1 MRYLVLMLLLS
12 APALADTLTWTEATQ
27 NTDGSAIKP
36 PVTENIY
43 GAAQGSAKA
52 PLATGIVG
60 TTWTNPTTPGGA
72 YCYDVTTVT
81 PDGESDHT
89 NEVCLSHAPPRPP
102 GGTTV
107 TFTVQAGNVT
117 AYKRREAIDTY
128 TWVAIGT
135 VTVGTVCDGAHQ
147 DDGYRLV
154 PRAFVKMASPLDTM
168 PLNVWAA
175 CQ

>member
-1 MRYLVLMLLLS
+1 MKWLLLCLF
-12 APALADTLTWTEATQ
+12 AFPALADTLTWTEAVQ

-36 PVTENIY
+36 PVTESVY

-52 PLATGIVG
+52 QLATGIVG
-60 TTWTNPTTPGGA
+60 TTWTNPTTPAGA

-89 NEVCLSHAPPRPP
+89 NEVCLSHAQPQPPS
-102 GGTTV
+102 GVTLTV
-107 TFTVQAGNVT
+107 RAGAAT
-117 AYKRREAIDTY
+117 AYKRREAIGTY

-135 VTVGTVCDGAHQ
+135 VTVGTVCDPTHE

-168 PLNVWAA
+168 PLTTWAR
-175 CQ
+175 CE